1 MEVKSENLVSI
12 RKILLE
18 SYLTANNDGI

>member
-1 MEVKSENLVSI
+1 MEVKSENLVSDM
-12 RKILLE
+12 KILLE